1 MYPILFRIGPLTI
14 HTYGLML
21 AIAFLTGISLAVR
34 QAKVEGEDPQ
44 KIFDLCFYLVLAA
57 ILGSRLLFVAINYPF
72 YIDNPLQIFAL
83 WKGGL
88 VFYGGLIGALVT
100 GAWYM
105 KRHGLALWKIT
116 DILAPSIALGQAI
129 GRLGCF
135 AAGCCY
141 GKPADLSWAVTFT
154 DAYCLAP
161 TGIPLHPTQLYSS
174 GAALIVFI
182 LLLIIYRF
190 RKFKGQVFWGYVG
203 LYSISR
209 FILEHFRGDERGFIH
224 LLGQSI
230 STSQLISGIAL
241 IVAIIM
247 LLVLRKRT
255 SQGLA

>member
-57 ILGSRLLFVAINYPF
+57 ILGARLLFVAVNYRF
-72 YIDNPLQIFAL
+72 YLDNPLQIIKL

-105 KRHGLALWKIT
+105 KRHQLPLWKIT

-141 GKPADLSWAVTFT
+141 GKQTDVAWAVTFT
-154 DAYCLAP
+154 DLYSLAP
-161 TGIPLHPTQLYSS
+161 TGITRHPTQLYSS
-174 GAALIVFI
+174 GVALIIFII
-182 LLLIIYRF
+182 LLLIYRF
-190 RKFKGQVFWGYVG
+190 RKFSGQVFWSYVV
-203 LYSISR
+203 LYSVGR
-209 FILEHFRGDERGFIH
+209 FILEFWRGDQRGFVN
-224 LLGQSI
+224 LLGYVL
-230 STSQLISGIAL
+230 STSQLIAALAFIAGIVML
-241 IVAIIM
+241 IS
-247 LLVLRKRT
+247 LKKRT
-255 SQGLA
+255 RI